1 MPERGEEPPVDVTDA
16 RKAQTAGPSAK
27 FRTRARL
34 AAVAAAVA
42 AAFYSRSY
50 NRN

>member
-1 MPERGEEPPVDVTDA
+1 MPERGEEPPIDVTDA
-16 RKAQTAGPSAK
+16 RKAQTAGPSAN

-34 AAVAAAVA
+34 AVVAADVA
-42 AAFYSRSY
+42 QVFHSWSY